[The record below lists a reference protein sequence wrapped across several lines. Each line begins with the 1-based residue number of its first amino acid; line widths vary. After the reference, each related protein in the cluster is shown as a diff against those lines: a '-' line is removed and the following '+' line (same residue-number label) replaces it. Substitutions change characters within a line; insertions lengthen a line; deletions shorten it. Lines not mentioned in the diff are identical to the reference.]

1 MGNAEYMGRSKNTI
15 MAGPGTSVITAHELA
30 RMKVS
35 IDEGQGIMPPA
46 NPHELRSKRVRLQ
59 KISQDRVSRWPNT
72 LEAERKKKEAR
83 RQQRHD
89 EEEVQRKKIDKE
101 EAAIQGEKRRMAI
114 ERANKMLYDDNDRVK
129 SFHSALLL
137 SDVMKEREAQIEV
150 TRQRTKNE
158 RRRDKHWAMMQD
170 EAIEEY
176 DRKEIDKKTEV
187 QRKRYEVAVAR
198 ESQPADLKKVIADGK
213 KDKEREGQ
221 LIIQKA
227 QMEIAKARREEQARV
242 EEAKRQVDE
251 NKKVNALLK
260 TLQQEELQRELLE
273 EEGLHQI
280 ALEKESK
287 LMERKRREME
297 NKRLAD
303 EKKQRILDH
312 VQQLRLAGM
321 SDEEERVEN
330 QVKEKAEADAAEA
343 ERRLERKRRELAEI
357 KRSRNEQLKRKEM
370 VRDDQVSDEKEWAAQ
385 WTVAKERLQVED
397 EGERARVRQ
406 RNVDVT
412 NFNIQLR
419 EEKKMERQVVRQ
431 THLEAAHRANEIL
444 EEEEER
450 FGQYTTAC
458 MNEWHLQGKSC
469 KPMRILLSK
478 GDSVTE

>member
-1 MGNAEYMGRSKNTI
+1 MGRLLGHRMVGASMANAGVISQAEYD
-15 MAGPGTSVITAHELA
+15 

-35 IDEGQGIMPPA
+35 IDEGKGIMPAP
-46 NPHELRSKRVRLQ
+46 NMNELRTERARLQ
-59 KISQDRVSRWPNT
+59 KLSTERVSRWPNT
-72 LEAERKKKEAR
+72 LEAERKNKEAKR
-83 RQQRHD
+83 LERH
-89 EEEVQRKKIDKE
+89 EEEETERRKIDKE

-129 SFHSALLL
+129 AFHSQLLM

-150 TRQRTKNE
+150 ARQRKKND
-158 RRRDKHWAMMQD
+158 RRREKHWAVMSD
-170 EAIEEY
+170 EAIIEF
-176 DRKEIDKKTEV
+176 DKKECEKKAEV
-187 QRKRYEVAVAR
+187 HRRRYDVAVAR
-198 ESQPADLKKVIADGK
+198 EAQLTDIKGAIAK
-213 KDKEREGQ
+213 HKEEERREGE
-221 LIIQKA
+221 LVVQKA
-227 QMEIAKARREEQARV
+227 QIEIAKARREEQARQEQARSRV
-242 EEAKRQVDE
+242 HE
-251 NKKVNALLK
+251 NEKVNALLNSLK
-260 TLQQEELQRELLE
+260 QEELEREMME
-273 EEGLHQI
+273 EEKLHQI
-280 ALEKESK
+280 ALEKEAK

>member
-1 MGNAEYMGRSKNTI
+1 MGSKNTI

-35 IDEGQGIMPPA
+35 IDEGQGIMPAP
-46 NPHELRSKRVRLQ
+46 NMNELRSERVRLQ

-198 ESQPADLKKVIADGK
+198 ESQLADL
-213 KDKEREGQ
+213 
-221 LIIQKA
+221 
-227 QMEIAKARREEQARV
+227 
-242 EEAKRQVDE
+242 
-251 NKKVNALLK
+251 KKVNALLK

-273 EEGLHQI
+273 EERLHQI

-312 VQQLRLAGM
+312 VQGLAM
-321 SDEEERVEN
+321 AAMTDEATRVEN
-330 QVKEKAEADAAEA
+330 QAMEKAMAEEKELNEKQ
-343 ERRLERKRRELAEI
+343 ERRRREMSEI
-357 KRSRNEQLKRKEM
+357 KRSRSEQLRRKQLAREE
-370 VRDDQVSDEKEWAAQ
+370 SEKDETEWSAQ
-385 WTVAKERLQVED
+385 WQVAKERLTE
-397 EGERARVRQ
+397 EEEAERGWVRQ

-419 EEKKMERQVVRQ
+419 EEKKMERQILRQ
-431 THLEAAHRANEIL
+431 TSLEAASRASEIL
-444 EEEEER
+444 GEEDAR
-450 FGQYTTAC
+450 FDQYATAC
-458 MNEWHLQGKSC
+458 MNEWHQGGKTC
-469 KPMRILLSK
+469 KPMRILLGK
-478 GDSVTE
+478 GESVTE

>member
-1 MGNAEYMGRSKNTI
+1 MGRSKNTI

-46 NPHELRSKRVRLQ
+46 NPHELRSERVRLQ

-198 ESQPADLKKVIADGK
+198 ESQLADLKKVIADGK

-273 EEGLHQI
+273 EERLHQI

-297 NKRLAD
+297 NKRIAD
-303 EKKQRILDH
+303 EKELNEKQ
-312 VQQLRLAGM
+312 
-321 SDEEERVEN
+321 
-330 QVKEKAEADAAEA
+330 
-343 ERRLERKRRELAEI
+343 ERRRREMSEI
-357 KRSRNEQLKRKEM
+357 KRSRSEQLRRKQLAREE
-370 VRDDQVSDEKEWAAQ
+370 SEKDETEWSAQ
-385 WTVAKERLQVED
+385 WQVAKERLTE
-397 EGERARVRQ
+397 EEEAERGWVRQ

-419 EEKKMERQVVRQ
+419 EEKKMERQILRQ
-431 THLEAAHRANEIL
+431 TSLEAASRASEIL
-444 EEEEER
+444 GEEDAR
-450 FGQYTTAC
+450 FDQYATAC
-458 MNEWHLQGKSC
+458 MNEWHQGGKTC
-469 KPMRILLSK
+469 KPMRILLGK
-478 GDSVTE
+478 GESVTE

>member
-1 MGNAEYMGRSKNTI
+1 MGRSKNTI

-46 NPHELRSKRVRLQ
+46 NPHELRSERVRLQ

-129 SFHSALLL
+129 TFHSCLLL

-150 TRQRTKNE
+150 SRQRSKNN
-158 RRRDKHWAMMQD
+158 RRREKHWAMMQD

-176 DRKEIDKKTEV
+176 DRKESEKKADV
-187 QRKRYEVAVAR
+187 HRKRYEVAVAR
-198 ESQPADLKKVIADGK
+198 EGQLADIKKTI
-213 KDKEREGQ
+213 KDHKDEKEREGQ
-221 LIIQKA
+221 LIVQKA
-227 QMEIAKARREEQARV
+227 QMEIAKARREEQARQQ
-242 EEAKRQVDE
+242 EARKAVDE
-251 NKKVNALLK
+251 NKKVNQLLK

-273 EEGLHQI
+273 EERLHQI

-312 VQQLRLAGM
+312 VQGLAM
-321 SDEEERVEN
+321 AAMTDEATRVEN
-330 QVKEKAEADAAEA
+330 QAMEKAMAEEKELNEKQ
-343 ERRLERKRRELAEI
+343 ERRRREMSEI
-357 KRSRNEQLKRKEM
+357 KRSRSEQLRRKQLAREE
-370 VRDDQVSDEKEWAAQ
+370 SEKDETEWSAQ
-385 WTVAKERLQVED
+385 WQVAKERLTE
-397 EGERARVRQ
+397 EEEAERGWVRQ

-419 EEKKMERQVVRQ
+419 EEKKMERQILRQ
-431 THLEAAHRANEIL
+431 TSLEAASRASEIL
-444 EEEEER
+444 GEEDAR
-450 FGQYTTAC
+450 FDQYATAC
-458 MNEWHLQGKSC
+458 MNEWHQGGKTC
-469 KPMRILLSK
+469 KPMRILLGK
-478 GDSVTE
+478 GESVTE

>member
-1 MGNAEYMGRSKNTI
+1 MGSKNTI

-46 NPHELRSKRVRLQ
+46 NPHELRSERVRLQ

-101 EAAIQGEKRRMAI
+101 EAVIQGEKRRMAI

-198 ESQPADLKKVIADGK
+198 ESQLADLKKVIADGK

-242 EEAKRQVDE
+242 EE
-251 NKKVNALLK
+251 
-260 TLQQEELQRELLE
+260 
-273 EEGLHQI
+273 
-280 ALEKESK
+280 
-287 LMERKRREME
+287 
-297 NKRLAD
+297 
-303 EKKQRILDH
+303 
-312 VQQLRLAGM
+312 
-321 SDEEERVEN
+321 
-330 QVKEKAEADAAEA
+330 EA
-343 ERRLERKRRELAEI
+343 ERG
-357 KRSRNEQLKRKEM
+357 
-370 VRDDQVSDEKEWAAQ
+370 W
-385 WTVAKERLQVED
+385 
-397 EGERARVRQ
+397 VRQ

-419 EEKKMERQVVRQ
+419 EEKKMERQILRQ
-431 THLEAAHRANEIL
+431 TSLEAASRASEIL
-444 EEEEER
+444 GEEDAR
-450 FGQYTTAC
+450 FDQYATAC
-458 MNEWHLQGKSC
+458 MNEWHQGGKTC
-469 KPMRILLSK
+469 KPMRILLGK
-478 GDSVTE
+478 GESVTE

>member
-1 MGNAEYMGRSKNTI
+1 MGSKNTI
-15 MAGPGTSVITAHELA
+15 MAGPGTAVITAHELA

-46 NPHELRSKRVRLQ
+46 NPHELRSERVRLQ

-83 RQQRHD
+83 RLQRHD

-114 ERANKMLYDDNDRVK
+114 ERANKMLYDDNDQVK

-198 ESQPADLKKVIADGK
+198 ESQLADLKKVIADGK

-251 NKKVNALLK
+251 NKKVNVLLK

-273 EEGLHQI
+273 EERLHQI

-287 LMERKRREME
+287 LME

-312 VQQLRLAGM
+312 VQGLAM
-321 SDEEERVEN
+321 AAMTDEATRVEN
-330 QVKEKAEADAAEA
+330 QAMEKAMAEEKELNERQ
-343 ERRLERKRRELAEI
+343 ERRRREMSEI
-357 KRSRNEQLKRKEM
+357 KRSRSEQLRRKQLAREE
-370 VRDDQVSDEKEWAAQ
+370 SEKDETEWSAQ
-385 WTVAKERLQVED
+385 WQVAKERLTE
-397 EGERARVRQ
+397 EEEAERGWVRR

-419 EEKKMERQVVRQ
+419 EEKKMERQILRQ
-431 THLEAAHRANEIL
+431 TSLEAASRASEIL
-444 EEEEER
+444 GEEDAR
-450 FGQYTTAC
+450 
-458 MNEWHLQGKSC
+458 S
-469 KPMRILLSK
+469 
-478 GDSVTE
+478 

>member
-1 MGNAEYMGRSKNTI
+1 MGRSKNTI

-46 NPHELRSKRVRLQ
+46 NPHELRSERVRLQ

-198 ESQPADLKKVIADGK
+198 ESQLADLKKVIADGK

-273 EEGLHQI
+273 EERLHQI

-312 VQQLRLAGM
+312 VQGLAM
-321 SDEEERVEN
+321 AAMTDEATRVEN
-330 QVKEKAEADAAEA
+330 QAMEKAMAEEKELNEKQ
-343 ERRLERKRRELAEI
+343 ERRRREMSEI
-357 KRSRNEQLKRKEM
+357 KRSRSEQLRRKQLAREE
-370 VRDDQVSDEKEWAAQ
+370 SEKDETEWSAQ
-385 WTVAKERLQVED
+385 WQVAKERLTE
-397 EGERARVRQ
+397 EEEAERGWVRQ

-419 EEKKMERQVVRQ
+419 EEKKMERQILRQ
-431 THLEAAHRANEIL
+431 TSLEAASRASEIL
-444 EEEEER
+444 GEEDAR
-450 FGQYTTAC
+450 FDQYATAC
-458 MNEWHLQGKSC
+458 MNEWHQGGKTC
-469 KPMRILLSK
+469 KPMRILLGK
-478 GDSVTE
+478 GESVTE